1 MGRER
6 EPAGDHA
13 SLRARDRG
21 SEEVAARDC
30 HGFDTETALPPT
42 GRFESVLTSR
52 GEDSL
57 DSILII
63 EDDRSILSGLSK
75 NLRYEGYG
83 VLTAE
88 DGERG
93 LEMAVDRKP
102 DLIILDL
109 MLPGASGFDICRSL
123 RRARIHTPILV
134 LTARDTEADK
144 VMGLDLG
151 ADDYMTKPFS
161 VVELL
166 ARAKALL
173 RRSRDFEEGGPQS
186 YAFADVEVDVRGRAL
201 RRKGKDVAVSPREFD
216 LLVFLLRNRGRALAR
231 EEILNKVW
239 GHDYYGT
246 ARTIDNFVTKLRQKI
261 EKDPDDPRYLL
272 TVRGHGYKFAEPTAS
287 ERRPAVR

>member
-1 MGRER
+1 MA
-6 EPAGDHA
+6 PYH
-13 SLRARDRG
+13 RG
-21 SEEVAARDC
+21 PEA
-30 HGFDTETALPPT
+30 
-42 GRFESVLTSR
+42 
-52 GEDSL
+52 SL

-93 LEMAVDRKP
+93 LAMAVDRKP

-109 MLPGASGFDICRSL
+109 MLPGASGFEICRSL
-123 RRARIHTPILV
+123 RRVRIHTPILV

-173 RRSRDFEEGGPQS
+173 RRSRDFEEGGPAS

-201 RRKGKDVAVSPREFD
+201 RRKAREVAVSPREFD

-287 ERRPAVR
+287 ERRPAVK